1 MGQHVG
7 VKQYNY
13 NKLAVIDYGKAFNAV
28 TFNLCLFLKSTF
40 FINNPGFKRQI
51 HQRQSPC

>member
-51 HQRQSPC
+51 HQR